1 MAPSA
6 IISSS
11 IHRDQHRVLV
21 VDDNPVTCYSTARV
35 LRAAGFRTLEVGT
48 GSDAIEAAR
57 DDVSAIV
64 LDVNLPDMDGFEV
77 CRILRADPRTQ
88 LTPIIHL
95 SATYIQSEHKVEG
108 LNAGSDAYLVHP
120 AEPPLMV
127 ATLQALIRART
138 AEEEL
143 RRSGA
148 RFRAIYDRAPV
159 AMMLIDAEGHFA
171 DVNPAAEILLQ
182 RNRQELI
189 GLAVTSLAPE
199 PWRDFVHEGMNG
211 HADANWQG
219 KFPLI
224 RGDGQEMLL
233 DWSMSDHVEPGV
245 RIGIATDLSERIDFE
260 RRREDLL
267 EREQSARVLAERH
280 SRTKDDFVAVL
291 SHELRTPLT
300 LITGWV
306 HMLKRPSTGPD
317 FLARGIDAIERGV
330 KAQGRIIS
338 DILDVS
344 RIASGKL
351 RLHREWAD
359 PVELTRISLG
369 ALNDVALAK
378 NINLEVHSTGVDEA
392 AWLDVTRFQQI
403 VWNLVTN
410 AIKFSENGATVRLDV
425 IREGDALTLAVT
437 DQGHGIEPEFVP
449 HIFERFTQSGAPGNR
464 GHGGLGLGLSIV
476 KHLVELH
483 GGSVCAY
490 SKGLGHGTTMTAK
503 LLVSY
508 EDPGATTSDAMP
520 LPLSGEKRLL
530 DGKDI
535 LVVEDNADTSEMLS
549 IVLTDEGAT
558 VRVANS
564 YQAAIAQFEHAWP
577 ELLVSDI
584 GLPGK
589 DGYDLIAKVRE
600 MESQENRPRTRAIAL
615 TAFARPQDRDRALAA
630 GFDRHLGKPLQ
641 PYALLHELT
650 RRDVGGETDKVE
662 SS

>member
-1 MAPSA
+1 MPTSA
-6 IISSS
+6 VISSS
-11 IHRDQHRVLV
+11 IDRDQHRVLV

-48 GSDAIEAAR
+48 GSGAIEAAR

-95 SATYIQSEHKVEG
+95 SATYIQSAHKVEG
-108 LNAGSDAYLVHP
+108 LNAGSDAYMVHP

-138 AEEEL
+138 AEDQL
-143 RRSGA
+143 RRSDA

-159 AMMLIDAEGHFA
+159 AMMLIDAVGHFA

-182 RNRQELI
+182 RSRQELI

-199 PWRDFVHEGMNG
+199 PWRDFVHDGMNG
-211 HADANWQG
+211 HADVNWQG

-306 HMLKRPSTGPD
+306 HMLKRPGTSPD
-317 FLARGIDAIERGV
+317 FLARGINAIERGV

-359 PVELTRISLG
+359 PVELTRISLD
-369 ALNDVALAK
+369 ALGEVALAK
-378 NINLEVHSTGVDEA
+378 NINLEVHSAGADEP
-392 AWLDVTRFQQI
+392 AWLDITRFQQI

-425 IREGDALTLAVT
+425 AREGDNLTLSVT
-437 DQGHGIEPEFVP
+437 DHGLGIEY
-449 HIFERFTQSGAPGNR
+449 RTS
-464 GHGGLGLGLSIV
+464 LS
-476 KHLVELH
+476 
-483 GGSVCAY
+483 
-490 SKGLGHGTTMTAK
+490 
-503 LLVSY
+503 VSRR
-508 EDPGATTSDAMP
+508 AV
-520 LPLSGEKRLL
+520 LPA
-530 DGKDI
+530 I
-535 LVVEDNADTSEMLS
+535 A
-549 IVLTDEGAT
+549 AT
-558 VRVANS
+558 VAS
-564 YQAAIAQFEHAWP
+564 A
-577 ELLVSDI
+577 SDFQLSNI
-584 GLPGK
+584 WLNCTEVPF
-589 DGYDLIAKVRE
+589 L
-600 MESQENRPRTRAIAL
+600 RT
-615 TAFARPQDRDRALAA
+615 AR
-630 GFDRHLGKPLQ
+630 G
-641 PYALLHELT
+641 
-650 RRDVGGETDKVE
+650 
-662 SS
+662 